1 MTIDSSQKDQ
11 NLDQTSTLKLAGYD
25 IPKSWLEASWKQEC
39 GTEFGKLDE
48 KHRKGIVCRSNFG
61 VADNKKNAKT
71 YGPGLLYNP
80 ETGINGEYIINKI
93 SSQLSLGGAMS
104 ISATKAVDRIY

>member
-1 MTIDSSQKDQ
+1 MIKNKTGFIYLYYPDLDFNFINTSQGISAKDAIDDLLYQHSYCAEEISLNTIPIYYLQPNQ
-11 NLDQTSTLKLAGYD
+11 RIL
-25 IPKSWLEASWKQEC
+25 
-39 GTEFGKLDE
+39 
-48 KHRKGIVCRSNFG
+48 V
-61 VADNKKNAKT
+61 
-71 YGPGLLYNP
+71 YNP